1 MKYIA
6 TGLVLCLGVGTTALV
21 SAQPQQSSEA
31 RAHHASNESLQLDI
45 PQEAVAAVDVVE
57 RFNAA
62 LGSGDLE
69 TVEKL
74 LAPDVLVLESGGA
87 ERSREEYLGHH
98 AASDA
103 EFLKGAHRQ
112 LLRQRARIS
121 GGLVWVGSESEL
133 HTQDDDKPL
142 TLLSTET
149 MVLQKTGE
157 GWRIAHIHWSSRTK
171 R

>member
-1 MKYIA
+1 MKYIT
-6 TGLVLCLGVGTTALV
+6 TGLVLCLGVGTTVLV
-21 SAQPQQSSEA
+21 SAQQSSPA

-112 LLRQRARIS
+112 LLRQRARVS
-121 GGLVWVGSESEL
+121 GGLAWVGSESEL
-133 HTQDDDKPL
+133 HTQADDKPL

-149 MVLQKTGE
+149 IVLRKTAE